1 MAEQLST
8 NISFCGKI
16 KGKIFCEKVIVVS
29 EFFELKRKALE
40 KYFCNMNDMQKKA
53 VFQVKGPLLVLAGAG
68 SGKTTVLVNRIANMI
83 YFGNA
88 YNDRT
93 ELRVTPEEIEF
104 LKGYIDGTYTDNE
117 KLRDIVAFDCV
128 NPWNILAITFTNKAA
143 GELKER
149 ISNMLQTASG
159 GVTAATFHSACLRI
173 LRRESENIGYGS
185 NFTIYDSDD
194 SLRLVK
200 ACMKELDVSEKMF
213 APRSILS
220 EISRQ
225 KDRMISP
232 SEYFSNIG
240 NDYKAL
246 MIAKVYKLYQQKL
259 RDANAMDFDD
269 IIYNTVFLFENFPDV
284 LDHYQNRFKY
294 ILVDEYQDTN
304 HAQYRLISLLSKKF
318 ENLCVV
324 GDDDQSIYRF
334 RGATIE
340 NILEFENQY
349 PNSKVIR
356 LEQNY
361 RSTQNILT
369 CANKLIKNNQGRK
382 GKNLWTDRGDGDKIN
397 VYMAVNERSESKYI
411 ADVILDNVN
420 KGRLYSSHA
429 VLYRMNALSNSLE
442 TALTQSGIPYKVISG
457 VKFYDRKEI
466 KDIISYLAVI
476 NNNNDTLRLRRIIN
490 EPKRKIGEATV
501 NIIEQVSSD
510 LGISPIEVMRQSAD
524 LAPLAKKSALLT
536 KTAEMFDQLT
546 ELSERL
552 PLDELLDEV
561 LEKSGYENYMKTL
574 GDEGIGRLENIRE
587 LKTTMVNYT
596 ENAEQPSLSGFL
608 EEISLYTDAD
618 NIDDQT
624 DCVLLMSMH
633 AAKGLEFPVVFCT
646 GMEENIFPSARCM
659 ETQADLEEERRIAYV
674 AITRAKQQ
682 LYLTHTESRM
692 LFGKPSY
699 NKPSRFI
706 DELPEDCVVKEAEK
720 GFGNVFTR
728 HEKPLP
734 DDYRGT
740 TLSRQIRSG
749 SVIASKSVLDEPVEK
764 FTVGERIHHKIFG
777 EGVVIMATPMSNDTM
792 LEVAFD
798 KVGTKKLMA
807 KFAKVKHI

>member
-1 MAEQLST
+1 MRIL
-8 NISFCGKI
+8 I
-16 KGKIFCEKVIVVS
+16 EKVILVS
-29 EFFELKRKALE
+29 EFFELKRKALD
-40 KYFCNMNDMQKKA
+40 KYFSKMNDMQKKA
-53 VFQVKGPLLVLAGAG
+53 VFQVNGPLLVLAGAG

-88 YNDRT
+88 YNDET
-93 ELRVTPEEIEF
+93 ELRVSPEEIEF

-143 GELKER
+143 GELKDR
-149 ISNMLQTASG
+149 INNMLGQASE
-159 GVTAATFHSACLRI
+159 GVVAATFHSACVRI
-173 LRRESENIGYGS
+173 LRRESENIGYS
-185 NFTIYDSDD
+185 SSFTIYDSDD

-200 ACMKELDVSEKMF
+200 ACMKELDISEKMF
-213 APRSILS
+213 TPRSILS

-225 KDRMISP
+225 KDKMVSP
-232 SEYFSNIG
+232 AVYFSNVN

-259 RDANAMDFDD
+259 KDANAMDFDD
-269 IIYNTVFLFENFPDV
+269 IIYNTVYLFENFPDV
-284 LDHYQNRFKY
+284 LDHYQNRYKY

-304 HAQYRLISLLSKKF
+304 HAQYRLISLLSQKF

-349 PNSKVIR
+349 PQSKVIR

-369 CANKLIKNNQGRK
+369 CANVLIKNNNGRK
-382 GKNLWTDRGDGDKIN
+382 GKNLWTNKGDGDKIN
-397 VYMAVNERSESKYI
+397 VYMAGNERSEAKYI
-411 ADVILDNVN
+411 ADIILDNVN
-420 KGRLYSSHA
+420 KGRFYSSHA
-429 VLYRMNALSNSLE
+429 ILYRMNALSNALE
-442 TALTQSGIPYKVISG
+442 TALTQGGIPYKVISG

-466 KDIISYLAVI
+466 KDILSYLAVI
-476 NNNNDTLRLRRIIN
+476 NNNHDMLRLKRIIN

-501 NIIEQVSSD
+501 NTIEQVSSD
-510 LGISPIEVMRQSAD
+510 LGISPIEVMRQSAE
-524 LAPLAKKSALLT
+524 LSPLAKKSALLT
-536 KTAEMFDQLT
+536 QTASMFDELT
-546 ELSERL
+546 ELSETL

-561 LEKSGYENYMKTL
+561 LEKSGYEAYMRTL
-574 GDEGIGRLENIRE
+574 GDEGIGRLENIKE
-587 LKTTMVNYT
+587 LKTTMVNYS
-596 ENAEQPSLSGFL
+596 ENADEPTLSGFL

-618 NIDDQT
+618 NIDDDA

-633 AAKGLEFPVVFCT
+633 AAKGLEFPVVFCS

-659 ETQADLEEERRIAYV
+659 DTQADLEEERRIAYV
-674 AITRAKQQ
+674 AITRAREQ
-682 LYLTHTESRM
+682 LYLTHAESRM
-692 LFGKPSY
+692 LFGKPNY

-706 DELPEDCVVKEAEK
+706 EELPCENVVKEVER

-728 HEKPLP
+728 HEKPLAS
-734 DDYRGT
+734 DYRGT
-740 TLSRQIRSG
+740 TLSQQINRG
-749 SVIASKSVLDEPVEK
+749 SVIASKSTSDEPVEK
-764 FTVGERIHHKIFG
+764 FTVGERVRHKIFG
-777 EGVVIMATPMSNDTM
+777 DGMVLNAIPMSNDIM

-807 KFAKVKHI
+807 KFAKIKHID